1 MEFRDP
7 RRGGEPKL
15 SLSRLRGSGDV
26 FADQSRWFLHRLISG
41 RPFGAIVKL
50 NSQKPYATIEIWR
63 MAQKSQMITLK
74 MRPRTN
80 EADRPRDQARDRR
93 RAKGSA
99 WVAARRRFG
108 RRPVH
113 PRSGG
118 SPTRRPP

>member
-41 RPFGAIVKL
+41 RPSGAMVEL
-50 NSQKPYATIEIWR
+50 NSQGPYATYEIGH
-63 MAQKSQMITLK
+63 MAHISQMITPK
-74 MRPRTN
+74 MRSRTN

-99 WVAARRRFG
+99 WAATRRRFG
-108 RRPVH
+108 R
-113 PRSGG
+113 
-118 SPTRRPP
+118 